1 MEAVLCHEDHVPD
14 CVRGDVLFHRRREA
28 ADHGALPGT
37 APVNQGRDAKVNINS
52 ERCVNPGC
60 AAPQCGGAW
69 VHMCHDTPG
78 KINFKTNITPN
89 FLHVTQVPVSLLL
102 SLSKC

>member
-1 MEAVLCHEDHVPD
+1 MGVRGKTSSEVPTEQRTVEAVLCHEDHVPD

-60 AAPQCGGAW
+60 A
-69 VHMCHDTPG
+69 
-78 KINFKTNITPN
+78 
-89 FLHVTQVPVSLLL
+89 LL
-102 SLSKC
+102 SVGEPGYTCVMILQVKLILKPT